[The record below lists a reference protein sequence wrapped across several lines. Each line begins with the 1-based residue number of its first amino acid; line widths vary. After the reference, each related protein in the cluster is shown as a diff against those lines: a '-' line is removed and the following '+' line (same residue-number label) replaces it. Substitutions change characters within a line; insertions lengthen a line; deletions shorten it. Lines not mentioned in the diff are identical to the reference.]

1 MIFNSKLPMVDL
13 IPKKSVSVHMKRAD
27 EDQKDTIAL
36 TEKNRLNQQ
45 KPMNNTAQRGKI
57 FQVRQFSA
65 VEARCGLS
73 FMIKVQRLMLLRHL

>member
-1 MIFNSKLPMVDL
+1 LEIDDGLALMFD
-13 IPKKSVSVHMKRAD
+13 SVHMKRAD

-36 TEKNRLNQQ
+36 TDQIRLNQQ

>member
-13 IPKKSVSVHMKRAD
+13 IAKKSVS
-27 EDQKDTIAL
+27 IAL

>member
-1 MIFNSKLPMVDL
+1 MVDL

-36 TEKNRLNQQ
+36 TDQIRLNQQ